1 MWLLILLA
9 GVAQAPTGPVGRRC
23 PIVSGLVD
31 KGTVAAGL
39 EQQETACEAEEI
51 LQGAGYRARERVGAL
66 ANAWHESRWFPEA
79 GKRKR
84 AVGFWQLHED
94 GLGNGM
100 SVAERENIDLSTYK
114 VLEAYDPDERLPSRA
129 PASEHATQFCLEV
142 MRPKDKR
149 ARAIERARTA
159 ARWERALA
167 I

>member
-9 GVAQAPTGPVGRRC
+9 GVAQAPTGPVPRRC
-23 PIVSGLVD
+23 PVVVTLIQEGAVE
-31 KGTVAAGL
+31 AGL
-39 EQQETACEAEEI
+39 LQQETACDAEEI
-51 LQGAGYRARERVGAL
+51 LLGAGYRARERVGAL

-79 GKRKR
+79 GRKKR

-94 GLGNGM
+94 GLGHGM
-100 SVAERENIDLSTYK
+100 TVAQRSDVDLATYK
-114 VLEAYDPDERLPSRA
+114 VLDAYDPDERLSPRA
-129 PASEHATQFCLEV
+129 PASEHAKQFCLEV

>member
-1 MWLLILLA
+1 MLLLILLA
-9 GVAQAPTGPVGRRC
+9 GAAEAPTGPVTLRC
-23 PIVSGLVD
+23 PVVVRLVD
-31 KGTVAAGL
+31 EGVVAPAQDRVVAA
-39 EQQETACEAEEI
+39 CDAEEI
-51 LQGAGYRARERVGAL
+51 LVGAGYRARERVGAL

-114 VLEAYDPDERLPSRA
+114 VIDAYDPDERLPSRA

>member
-9 GVAQAPTGPVGRRC
+9 GAAEAPTGPAVVRC
-23 PIVSGLVD
+23 PVVVRLIDEGV
-31 KGTVAAGL
+31 VAPTQDRVLA
-39 EQQETACEAEEI
+39 ACDAEEI
-51 LQGAGYRARERVGAL
+51 LVGAGYRARERVGAL
-66 ANAWHESRWFPEA
+66 ANAWHESRWNPEA
-79 GKRKR
+79 GAHKR

-100 SVAERENIDLSTYK
+100 SVAERENIDLATLK
-114 VLEAYDPDERLPSRA
+114 VLDAYDPDERLSPRA

-142 MRPKDKR
+142 MRPRDKR

>member
-9 GVAQAPTGPVGRRC
+9 GVAQAPTGPVPRRC
-23 PIVSGLVD
+23 PVVVTLIQEGAVE
-31 KGTVAAGL
+31 AGL
-39 EQQETACEAEEI
+39 LQQETACDAEEI
-51 LQGAGYRARERVGAL
+51 LLGAGYRARERVGAL
-66 ANAWHESRWFPEA
+66 ANAWHESRWFPDA
-79 GKRKR
+79 GEHRR

-94 GLGNGM
+94 GLGDGM
-100 SVAERENIDLSTYK
+100 SVAERENIDLATYK
-114 VLEAYDPDERLPSRA
+114 VLDAYDPEERLSPRA
-129 PASEHATQFCLEV
+129 PASEHAKQFCMEV

>member
-1 MWLLILLA
+1 MWLLILLTGTA
-9 GVAQAPTGPVGRRC
+9 EAPTGPIPRRC
-23 PIVSGLVD
+23 PVVVSLIQDGV
-31 KGTVAAGL
+31 VEAGAL
-39 EQQETACEAEEI
+39 QQQTACDAEEI
-51 LQGAGYRARERVGAL
+51 LVGAGYRARERVGAL
-66 ANAWHESRWFPEA
+66 ANAWHESRWNPEA
-79 GKRKR
+79 GEHKR

-100 SVAERENIDLSTYK
+100 SVAERENIDLATFK
-114 VLEAYDPDERLPSRA
+114 VLDAYDPDERLPPRA
-129 PASEHATQFCLEV
+129 HASEHATQFCLEV

>member
-9 GVAQAPTGPVGRRC
+9 GAAEAPTGPHLRRC
-23 PIVSGLVD
+23 PIVADLVST
-31 KGTVAAGL
+31 GTVDAGG
-39 EQQETACEAEEI
+39 EQQVTACDAEEI

-79 GKRKR
+79 GAKKR

-94 GLGNGM
+94 GLGHGM
-100 SVAERENIDLSTYK
+100 TVAQRSDVGVATYK
-114 VLEAYDPDERLPSRA
+114 VLEAYDPDERLSPWA
-129 PASEHATQFCLEV
+129 PASEHAKQFCLEV

-149 ARAIERARTA
+149 VRAVERARTA
-159 ARWERALA
+159 DRWARALA

>member
-9 GVAQAPTGPVGRRC
+9 GTAEAPTGPIPRRC
-23 PIVSGLVD
+23 PVVVSLIQDGV
-31 KGTVAAGL
+31 VEAGAL
-39 EQQETACEAEEI
+39 QQQTACDAEEI
-51 LQGAGYRARERVGAL
+51 LVGAGYRARERVGAL
-66 ANAWHESRWFPEA
+66 ANAWHESRWNPEA
-79 GKRKR
+79 GEHKR

-100 SVAERENIDLSTYK
+100 SVAERENIDLATFK
-114 VLEAYDPDERLPSRA
+114 VLDAYDPDERLPPRA
-129 PASEHATQFCLEV
+129 HASEHATQFCLEV

>member
-9 GVAQAPTGPVGRRC
+9 GPAEAPTAPVTLRC
-23 PIVSGLVD
+23 PVVVRLIDEGV
-31 KGTVAAGL
+31 VAPTQDRVLA
-39 EQQETACEAEEI
+39 ACDAEEI
-51 LQGAGYRARERVGAL
+51 LVGAGYRARERVGAL
-66 ANAWHESRWFPEA
+66 ANAWHESRWNPEA
-79 GKRKR
+79 GAHKR

-100 SVAERENIDLSTYK
+100 TVEERENIDLATFK
-114 VLEAYDPDERLPSRA
+114 VLDAYDPDERLPARA
-129 PASEHATQFCLEV
+129 HASEHATQFCLEV
-142 MRPKDKR
+142 MRPRDKR